1 VARRPAEEPAAAVA
15 PADDSPPFEE
25 ALARLEQIVARLER
39 GDLPLEQALAA
50 FETGVALTRRCA
62 RELEDAERRIEVLV
76 REGEKWLVR
85 PFETAEDAE

>member
-1 VARRPAEEPAAAVA
+1 MARRSAEDPAEAAA
-15 PADDSPPFEE
+15 PAEQAAPFEE

-50 FETGVALTRRCA
+50 FKTGVALTRRCA

-76 REGEKWLVR
+76 REGDTWLAR
-85 PFETAEDAE
+85 PFEAAGEPE

>member
-1 VARRPAEEPAAAVA
+1 VARRPAEDPAAAPA
-15 PADDSPPFEE
+15 PAEDAPPFEE

-50 FETGVALTRRCA
+50 FEAGVALTRRCA

-76 REGEKWLVR
+76 REGEQWLVR
-85 PFETAEDAE
+85 PFEAAEDTE